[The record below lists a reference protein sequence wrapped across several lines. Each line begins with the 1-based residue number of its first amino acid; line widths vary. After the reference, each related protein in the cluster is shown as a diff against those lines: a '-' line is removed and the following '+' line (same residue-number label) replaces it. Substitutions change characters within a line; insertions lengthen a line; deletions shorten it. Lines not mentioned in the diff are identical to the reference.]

1 MALRISN
8 KSLIEMSGTE
18 SLEKFIARQQR
29 QYLAHIVLREDDSIL
44 KMITFNDD
52 EIRVPGPYNT
62 LRSSVLKRETINE
75 SEFYRRAKKSL
86 I

>member
-8 KSLIEMSGTE
+8 ELLIESGTE

-29 QYLAHIVLREDDSIL
+29 QYLAHIVRREDDSIL
-44 KMITFNDD
+44 KMITFNND

-62 LRSSVLKRETINE
+62 LGSSVLNRETINE

>member
-8 KSLIEMSGTE
+8 ESLIEMSGTE
-18 SLEKFIARQQR
+18 SLEKFIYRQQR
-29 QYLAHIVLREDDSIL
+29 QYFAHIVRREDDSLL
-44 KMITFNDD
+44 KMITFNND
-52 EIRVPGPYNT
+52 EIHVPGPYNT

-75 SEFYRRAKKSL
+75 LEFYRRAKKSL